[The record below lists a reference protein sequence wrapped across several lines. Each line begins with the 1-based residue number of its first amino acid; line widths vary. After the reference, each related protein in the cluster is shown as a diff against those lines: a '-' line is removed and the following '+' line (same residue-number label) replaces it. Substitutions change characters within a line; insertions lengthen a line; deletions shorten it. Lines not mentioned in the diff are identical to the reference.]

1 MCLKTAVP
9 SLSKTTELADNQL
22 IINNFQLSFFRTI
35 ADVRKHIDTDKT
47 SARFQTSPT
56 LTSPLHL
63 INDFFL
69 SLDYLETIERAPP
82 TDYSFAYLL
91 IQNTETGNIAG
102 FMACQ
107 VKYFDAAK
115 SFNFKE
121 DNLTIFDKLKINAQ
135 KLVAKLTRFSTL
147 IIGNLTLTGQHSFY
161 FNDAEINDFELKKR
175 LYTEGVSFL
184 KKQLWDKHR
193 IKIASVFVKD
203 FYQDSANYA
212 LMQAVKSGGYNEFQ
226 VEPNFVFDIKDDWHT
241 FDNYLE
247 ALGSKYRVR
256 VKRAFKKLGAN
267 VEKKEF
273 FEERI
278 LANKL
283 AINDLYEQVSG
294 GAGFN
299 LVDLNKDYFLQMKT
313 DLGDNFRLFGYFLD
327 NQLIGFYTTIS
338 NGEEL
343 EAHFLGYEAS
353 LNHEHQVYLNMLYDI
368 INLGIEGKFK
378 KIIFSRTAH
387 EIKSSVGAEPVEM
400 SLFMR
405 HDNLIVNRLLPW
417 ILRVLSPR
425 VEWTPRTPFK

>member
-9 SLSKTTELADNQL
+9 NLSKTMGLADNTL
-22 IINNFQLSFFRTI
+22 IINNFSLNFFRTI
-35 ADVRKHIDTDKT
+35 ADVRKNFDADET
-47 SARFQTSPT
+47 SGRFETSPT
-56 LTSPLHL
+56 LDLS
-63 INDFFL
+63 NDFFL
-69 SLDYLETIERAPP
+69 SLDYLEAIERTPP
-82 TDYSFAYLL
+82 TDFSFAYLV
-91 IQNTETGNIAG
+91 IQNTETGKIAG

-107 VKYFDAAK
+107 IKYFDAAK

-121 DNLTIFDKLKINAQ
+121 DNLTLLDKLKINAQ
-135 KLVAKLTRFSTL
+135 KFVAKLTRFSTL

-161 FNDAEINDFELKKR
+161 FNDSEINDFELKKR

-184 KKQLWDKHR
+184 KKQLWDTYK

-226 VEPNFVFDIKDDWHT
+226 VEPNFVFDIKNEWKT

-278 LANKL
+278 LANQL
-283 AINDLYEQVSG
+283 AINDLYGQVSG

-299 LVDLNKDYFLQMKT
+299 LVDLHPDYFLQMKT

-327 NQLIGFYTTIS
+327 QQLIGFYTTIN

-353 LNHEHQVYLNMLYDI
+353 LNHEHQVYLNMLFDI
-368 INLGIEGKFK
+368 INLGIEGRFK

-425 VEWTPRTPFK
+425 EKWTPRTPFKSEK